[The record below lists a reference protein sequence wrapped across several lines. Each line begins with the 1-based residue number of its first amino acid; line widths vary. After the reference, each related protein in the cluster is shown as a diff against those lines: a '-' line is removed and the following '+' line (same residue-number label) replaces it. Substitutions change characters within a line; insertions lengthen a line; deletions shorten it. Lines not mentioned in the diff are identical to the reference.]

1 MPNTDNVYKKE
12 KDKERVVNI
21 SCLVMCAAILVFS
34 SYFLSKIFYIDGVA
48 SPMTTHSIVLAATC
62 LFGIVSSTLYL
73 LYLILIMIMSM
84 TPPTKPN

>member
-48 SPMTTHSIVLAATC
+48 PPMTPHLIALVATC
-62 LFGIVSSTLYL
+62 LFGMVSSILYSLYL
-73 LYLILIMIMSM
+73 VLIMILS
-84 TPPTKPN
+84 PTVPNKSN